1 MRLAAKSN
9 GLTGDGVQPWHVKA
23 TYQLLDDQGNVKDQ
37 GTYEEF
43 WAGPAKY
50 KRTFTGK
57 AFSRTDYVTKNGV
70 LVSGDQDS
78 QYTQAYEIRSGF
90 FSPMPSPESIEKNS
104 YVLQQRESGGVK
116 LDCLNFKDALGNPFG
131 PTWCLSAG
139 KPILRFSAPFQGR
152 QILYNRIL
160 RFEGRFIA
168 GDLEFIQQG
177 KTTLTAHIDTI
188 ETLDPID
195 EAIFLPPADA
205 APQKPRKITISGGV
219 AAGNTHQEGELPN
232 IHPSHRPLTSREPL
246 LCRPGISKEGR
257 IVDLHVVGGPAMLA
271 ASRLGRGQA
280 MDLQALSAGWRTSRS
295 EHHYQRSL
303 HALESMGQALLIE
316 GVKPGWQPSITH
328 CGSILCCEF
337 GFVVSHLFAK
347 DVKKD
352 RAPGIALPQR
362 IRIPVRRGHMPLVSI
377 LLKALMELDPVRK
390 QQVACGNGAQGRR
403 TIRARSDHSQRFES
417 REGPNETRAF
427 QSAVLLLVLVPILL
441 PVQPR
446 YSTSLQC
453 LWRPNDPRE
462 SKGSASRKH
471 RRADRDNIASVQP
484 QPASVCQVTPRPDHP
499 PKRNSLSQSPSACV
513 SPDQS
518 LFSPWKHSFNMA
530 SCPSLLFS
538 RASNSL

>member
-1 MRLAAKSN
+1 MRITALVGTFSCRIGFLSLAAVGMICLPAFAQDSPSAPAPVAAPAKETPAATMPSDPKELMRLAAKSN

-219 AAGNTHQEGELPN
+219 AAGNLIKRVTPEYPPIAQAAHVQGTVVVQA
-232 IHPSHRPLTSREPL
+232 R
-246 LCRPGISKEGR
+246 ISKEGR
-257 IVDLHVVGGPAMLA
+257 IVDLHVVSGPAMLQQA
-271 ASRLGRGQA
+271 ALDA
-280 MDLQALSAGWRTSRS
+280 
-295 EHHYQRSL
+295 
-303 HALESMGQALLIE
+303 
-316 GVKPGWQPSITH
+316 VKQWVYRPY
-328 CGSILCCEF
+328 
-337 GFVVSHLFAK
+337 
-347 DVKKD
+347 
-352 RAPGIALPQR
+352 
-362 IRIPVRRGHMPLVSI
+362 
-377 LLKALMELDPVRK
+377 
-390 QQVACGNGAQGRR
+390 
-403 TIRARSDHSQRFES
+403 
-417 REGPNETRAF
+417 
-427 QSAVLLLVLVPILL
+427 LLVGE
-441 PVQPR
+441 PVEVNTTINVVFTLSNQ
-446 YSTSLQC
+446 
-453 LWRPNDPRE
+453 W
-462 SKGSASRKH
+462 GKH
-471 RRADRDNIASVQP
+471 Y
-484 QPASVCQVTPRPDHP
+484 
-499 PKRNSLSQSPSACV
+499 
-513 SPDQS
+513 
-518 LFSPWKHSFNMA
+518 
-530 SCPSLLFS
+530 
-538 RASNSL
+538 